1 MNEEQSR
8 ILISILTDILLT
20 MKDIQKW
27 QQEFDDVVAD
37 LKININME
45 VCTVEGFSGH
55 CDRSQLLAYIRNLS
69 NPPKKII
76 VNHGEREGSVDFA
89 KFVSS
94 KYRITSSAPKNLE
107 CVRLH

>member
-37 LKININME
+37 LKININM
-45 VCTVEGFSGH
+45 
-55 CDRSQLLAYIRNLS
+55 DNIK
-69 NPPKKII
+69 PK
-76 VNHGEREGSVDFA
+76 DF
-89 KFVSS
+89 
-94 KYRITSSAPKNLE
+94 E
-107 CVRLH
+107 E